1 MWLGLGH
8 KGIPM
13 LSKKNLLG
21 VLAVVTFAAI
31 PGANLLA
38 ASEEGFD
45 CIVTPSETIEVGSA
59 VPGVLQQVLVDRAD
73 PVSAG
78 QVIATLDARVEQ
90 ANLDIAHFRAN
101 SDTEVKLREAA
112 RDIDQR
118 TQRRL
123 SSLAAQ
129 KVASKQDR
137 DRALR
142 DAQLSM
148 WRARQAKDD
157 LQLAELELARAQVAL
172 EQRVIRSPIDGVV
185 MARLRHAGEYVDDQ
199 PLLRVVKLD
208 PLHVEAIL
216 PMHLFG
222 RIQQGMAATVASEF
236 SADMT
241 HQATVAAIDPM
252 GDASSGTFGVRLVMD
267 NPDAAIPAGLKCRVQ
282 FDGEALRSDG
292 MLIEGYLP
300 DLVHGDRISR
310 R

>member
-1 MWLGLGH
+1 
-8 KGIPM
+8 M
-13 LSKKNLLG
+13 LSEKNLLRA
-21 VLAVVTFAAI
+21 LAFAAFVCS
-31 PGANLLA
+31 PTANALA
-38 ASEEGFD
+38 ASDDGFD
-45 CIVTPSETIEVGSA
+45 CIVTPSETIEVGSP
-59 VPGVLQQVLVDRAD
+59 VRGVLQQVLVDRAD
-73 PVSAG
+73 SVSAG

-90 ANLDIAHFRAN
+90 ANLEIARFRAN

-112 RDIDQR
+112 KEIDQR
-118 TQRRL
+118 TQKRL

-157 LQLAELELARAQVAL
+157 LQLAELEMARAQVAL

-199 PLLRVVKLD
+199 PLVRVVKLD

-222 RIQQGMAATVASEF
+222 RIEQGMTATVAPEF
-236 SADMT
+236 SADKT
-241 HQATVAAIDPM
+241 HQARVAAIDPM

-267 NPDAAIPAGLKCRVQ
+267 NPGGAIPAGLKCRVQ
-282 FDGEALRSDG
+282 FEGEALRSDG
-292 MLIEGYLP
+292 LLIEGYLP
-300 DLVHGDRISR
+300 DLIGGDRVSR

>member
-1 MWLGLGH
+1 
-8 KGIPM
+8 M
-13 LSKKNLLG
+13 LSVKDLLRT
-21 VLAVVTFAAI
+21 LAFVAFVSV
-31 PGANLLA
+31 PGAHLLA
-38 ASEEGFD
+38 ASDEGFD
-45 CIVTPSETIEVGSA
+45 CIVTPSETIEVGSP

-73 PVSAG
+73 SVSAG
-78 QVIATLDARVEQ
+78 EVIATLDARVEQ
-90 ANLDIAHFRAN
+90 ANLEIARFRAN
-101 SDTEVKLREAA
+101 SDTELKLREAA
-112 RDIDQR
+112 MEIDQR
-118 TQRRL
+118 TQKRL

-148 WRARQAKDD
+148 WRARQARDD

-199 PLLRVVKLD
+199 PLVRVVKLD

-216 PMHLFG
+216 PMQLFG
-222 RIQQGMAATVASEF
+222 RIEPGMTATVASEF
-236 SADMT
+236 SADRT
-241 HQATVAAIDPM
+241 HEARVSAIDPM

-282 FDGEALRSDG
+282 FEGEALRSDG
-292 MLIEGYLP
+292 LLIEGYLP
-300 DLVHGDRISR
+300 ELVDGDRISGR
-310 R
+310 